1 MIKKPTNVNKK
12 PPSFR
17 LAGCG
22 VFPDYSL
29 GGISLKKK
37 NILYLVSVGTK
48 KFEEKWVER
57 LYNFAK
63 EIKPQKVLI
72 IVADSLQR
80 FNIEIEEDLSEAEA
94 FQESI
99 KRGQQWVQK
108 YKPYFSTL
116 EVAYEFIFWE
126 KLKEDNDYQEYF
138 KEIMEWNESETFNQ
152 LLLESAKAYI
162 DRFNRIK
169 LHENRAIEQSI
180 KFLNEESAVIRV
192 LAKNTNTI
200 GIFYPGAPLKIF
212 NYIIEFANKSR
223 TQNPFFYTTLIP
235 TKEKKSKDNKSNLLE
250 ELPFFKGIKLS
261 IEADEIKNETDEN
274 KNGPPLKP
282 LTLGL

>member
-1 MIKKPTNVNKK
+1 MIKTPINVNKK
-12 PPSFR
+12 PSSFR
-17 LAGCG
+17 LTGCG
-22 VFPDYSL
+22 DFPDYRL
-29 GGISLKKK
+29 GGILLKEK

-48 KFEEKWVER
+48 KFEDKWVER
-57 LYNFAK
+57 LDNFAK

-80 FNIEIEEDLSEAEA
+80 FNIEIEENLSQAEA

-116 EVAYEFIFWE
+116 EVAHEFIFWE
-126 KLKEDNDYQEYF
+126 NLKEDKNYQEYF
-138 KEIMEWNESETFNQ
+138 REIMEWNESETFKQ
-152 LLLESAKAYI
+152 LLLESAEAYI
-162 DRFNRIK
+162 NRFNRT
-169 LHENRAIEQSI
+169 LYESRAIEQSI

-192 LAKNTNTI
+192 LAKDTNTI

-212 NYIIEFANKSR
+212 NYIIEYANKSR
-223 TQNPFFYTTLIP
+223 TQSPFFYTELIP
-235 TKEKKSKDNKSNLLE
+235 TKIKKKRKDNKPNLLE
-250 ELPFFKGIKLS
+250 ELPFFKCRKLS
-261 IEADEIKNETDEN
+261 IETDEN
-274 KNGPPLKP
+274 KNGSLSLKP

>member
-1 MIKKPTNVNKK
+1 MITGSFFRTKKRFLKFIQSYRHKKMIKTPTNVNKK

-22 VFPDYSL
+22 DFPDYSL

-48 KFEEKWVER
+48 KFEDKWVER
-57 LYNFAK
+57 LDNFAK
-63 EIKPQKVLI
+63 EIKPPKVLI

-80 FNIEIEEDLSEAEA
+80 FNIEIEENLSEAEA

-126 KLKEDNDYQEYF
+126 KLKEDKDYQEYF

-152 LLLESAKAYI
+152 LLMESAEAYI
-162 DRFNRIK
+162 NRFDRI
-169 LHENRAIEQSI
+169 LHKDRAIEQSI

-223 TQNPFFYTTLIP
+223 TENPFFYAKLIP
-235 TKEKKSKDNKSNLLE
+235 TKK
-250 ELPFFKGIKLS
+250 
-261 IEADEIKNETDEN
+261 
-274 KNGPPLKP
+274 
-282 LTLGL
+282 

>member
-1 MIKKPTNVNKK
+1 MKKTPINVNKK

-22 VFPDYSL
+22 DFPDYRL

-48 KFEEKWVER
+48 KFEDKWVKR
-57 LYNFAK
+57 LANFAK

-80 FNIEIEEDLSEAEA
+80 FNIEIEENLSEAEA

-108 YKPYFSTL
+108 YNPYFSNL

-126 KLKEDNDYQEYF
+126 KLKEDKDYQEYF
-138 KEIMEWNESETFNQ
+138 KEIMEWNELETFNQ
-152 LLLESAKAYI
+152 LLLESAEAYI
-162 DRFNRIK
+162 NRFDRI

-223 TQNPFFYTTLIP
+223 TEKPFFYAKLIP
-235 TKEKKSKDNKSNLLE
+235 TKENKSKDNKSNPLK
-250 ELPFFKGIKLS
+250 ELPFFQCRELPF
-261 IEADEIKNETDEN
+261 ETHEN
-274 KNGPPLKP
+274 KNGPIPLKP